1 MDIPTIFT
9 QPENFYSLAC
19 YTYILSGVI
28 CAIVRWFHMCRPFD
42 QRSDYFYPARRQV
55 TFFYAATALQL
66 PYMLCPGDPGSWF
79 FARSFGILYYPVCFA
94 LLYHRFFQ
102 MRHLWSKKLSIAYF
116 CSPFLLLGTLFVIVV
131 FHQNDLLLPY
141 KRLWECIMVCVSILL
156 TYRLVKECRWVAK
169 KVESYHTQNYS
180 NESDFPFTF
189 AKNMLYLPAVWLIV
203 MWTLFLLDNQ
213 MVKAFIDL
221 IMAAWHVL
229 FLCHILHPSRPVS
242 SKRSIDDMK
251 TIENENMERILQENE
266 LLEKVVEATDNLIL
280 EEPCTEDEANV
291 TDEAGVTDEKLLCHI
306 LHPSRPVSSK
316 RSIDD
321 MKTIENENMER
332 ILQEN
337 ELLEKVVEATDNLIL
352 EEPCTEDE
360 ANVTDEAGVTDEN
373 NETDEANKRQLIE
386 HNGENTRQ
394 RIEKE
399 KWESVKNEVLTI
411 VSRRYLEPS
420 LKRIEVI
427 RDVSAMNHTLAGT
440 FITQVGFYRLVNAFR
455 VRHYERLME
464 SDSTSNLGQEIAAE
478 MCGFKNRWGLSNARK
493 RLKDFDYE
501 LIERYVR

>member
-116 CSPFLLLGTLFVIVV
+116 CSPFLLLGALFVIVV

-203 MWTLFLLDNQ
+203 MWALFLLDNQ

-229 FLCHILHPSRPVS
+229 
-242 SKRSIDDMK
+242 
-251 TIENENMERILQENE
+251 
-266 LLEKVVEATDNLIL
+266 
-280 EEPCTEDEANV
+280 
-291 TDEAGVTDEKLLCHI
+291 LLCHI

-360 ANVTDEAGVTDEN
+360 AGVTDEANVTDEADVTD
-373 NETDEANKRQLIE
+373 ETDEANERQLIE
-386 HNGENTRQ
+386 RNGENTRQ

-411 VSRRYLEPS
+411 VSHRYLEPS

-478 MCGFKNRWGLSNARK
+478 MCGFKNRWGLANARK

>member
-28 CAIVRWFHMCRPFD
+28 CAVVRWFHMCRPFD

-116 CSPFLLLGTLFVIVV
+116 CSPFLLLGALFVIVV

-221 IMAAWHVL
+221 IIAAWHVL
-229 FLCHILHPSRPVS
+229 FLCRILHPSRPVS

-251 TIENENMERILQENE
+251 TLEDENMERILQENE

-280 EEPCTEDEANV
+280 EEPCTEDEADV
-291 TDEAGVTDEKLLCHI
+291 TDEAGVT
-306 LHPSRPVSSK
+306 
-316 RSIDD
+316 
-321 MKTIENENMER
+321 N
-332 ILQEN
+332 
-337 ELLEKVVEATDNLIL
+337 
-352 EEPCTEDE
+352 
-360 ANVTDEAGVTDEN
+360 EN
-373 NETDEANKRQLIE
+373 NETDEANERQLIE
-386 HNGENTRQ
+386 RNGENTRQ

-478 MCGFKNRWGLSNARK
+478 MCGFKNRWGLANARK

-501 LIERYVR
+501 LIERYMR

>member
-116 CSPFLLLGTLFVIVV
+116 CSPFLLLGALFVIVV

-203 MWTLFLLDNQ
+203 MWTLFLHDNQ

-221 IMAAWHVL
+221 IIAAWHVL
-229 FLCHILHPSRPVS
+229 FLCRILHPSRPVS

-251 TIENENMERILQENE
+251 TIEDENMERILQENE

-280 EEPCTEDEANV
+280 EEPCTEDEA
-291 TDEAGVTDEKLLCHI
+291 D
-306 LHPSRPVSSK
+306 
-316 RSIDD
+316 
-321 MKTIENENMER
+321 
-332 ILQEN
+332 
-337 ELLEKVVEATDNLIL
+337 
-352 EEPCTEDE
+352 
-360 ANVTDEAGVTDEN
+360 VTDEAGVTDEN
-373 NETDEANKRQLIE
+373 NETDEANERQLIE
-386 HNGENTRQ
+386 RNGENTRQ

-478 MCGFKNRWGLSNARK
+478 MCGFKNRWGLTNARK

-501 LIERYVR
+501 LIEKYMR

>member
-116 CSPFLLLGTLFVIVV
+116 CSPFLLLGALFVIVV

-229 FLCHILHPSRPVS
+229 LLCRILHPSRPVS

-280 EEPCTEDEANV
+280 EEPCTEDEA
-291 TDEAGVTDEKLLCHI
+291 GVT
-306 LHPSRPVSSK
+306 
-316 RSIDD
+316 
-321 MKTIENENMER
+321 
-332 ILQEN
+332 
-337 ELLEKVVEATDNLIL
+337 
-352 EEPCTEDE
+352 DE
-360 ANVTDEAGVTDEN
+360 ANVTDEAGVTDEASVTDEN
-373 NETDEANKRQLIE
+373 NETDEANERQLIE
-386 HNGENTRQ
+386 RNGENTRQ

-411 VSRRYLEPS
+411 VSHRYLEPS

-464 SDSTSNLGQEIAAE
+464 SHSTSNLGQEIAAE
-478 MCGFKNRWGLSNARK
+478 MCGFKNRWGLANARK

-501 LIERYVR
+501 LIERYMR

>member
-28 CAIVRWFHMCRPFD
+28 CAVVRWFHMCRPFD
-42 QRSDYFYPARRQV
+42 QRGDYFYPARRQV

-116 CSPFLLLGTLFVIVV
+116 CSPFLLLGALFVIVV

-213 MVKAFIDL
+213 MVKTFIDL
-221 IMAAWHVL
+221 IIAAWHVL
-229 FLCHILHPSRPVS
+229 FLCRILHPSRPVS

-251 TIENENMERILQENE
+251 TIEDENMERILQENE
-266 LLEKVVEATDNLIL
+266 LLEKVVEATDNHIL
-280 EEPCTEDEANV
+280 EEPCTEDEAGVTDEANV
-291 TDEAGVTDEKLLCHI
+291 TDEAD
-306 LHPSRPVSSK
+306 
-316 RSIDD
+316 
-321 MKTIENENMER
+321 
-332 ILQEN
+332 
-337 ELLEKVVEATDNLIL
+337 
-352 EEPCTEDE
+352 
-360 ANVTDEAGVTDEN
+360 VTDEAGVTDEN
-373 NETDEANKRQLIE
+373 NETDEANERQLIE
-386 HNGENTRQ
+386 RNGENTRQ

-478 MCGFKNRWGLSNARK
+478 MCGFKNRWGLANARK

-501 LIERYVR
+501 LIERYMR

>member
-28 CAIVRWFHMCRPFD
+28 CAVVRWFHMCRPFD

-102 MRHLWSKKLSIAYF
+102 MRHLWSKNLSIAYF
-116 CSPFLLLGTLFVIVV
+116 CSPFLLLGALFVIVV

-169 KVESYHTQNYS
+169 KVESDHTQNYS

-221 IMAAWHVL
+221 IIAAWHVL
-229 FLCHILHPSRPVS
+229 FLCRILHPSRPVS
-242 SKRSIDDMK
+242 SKRNIDDMK

-280 EEPCTEDEANV
+280 EEPCTEDE
-291 TDEAGVTDEKLLCHI
+291 DGVK
-306 LHPSRPVSSK
+306 
-316 RSIDD
+316 
-321 MKTIENENMER
+321 
-332 ILQEN
+332 
-337 ELLEKVVEATDNLIL
+337 
-352 EEPCTEDE
+352 DE

-373 NETDEANKRQLIE
+373 NETDEANERQLIE
-386 HNGENTRQ
+386 RNGENTRQ

-464 SDSTSNLGQEIAAE
+464 SDSTYNLGQEMAAE
-478 MCGFKNRWGLSNARK
+478 MCGFKNRWGLTNARK

-501 LIERYVR
+501 LIEKYMR

>member
-28 CAIVRWFHMCRPFD
+28 CAVVRWFHMCRPFD

-116 CSPFLLLGTLFVIVV
+116 CSPFLLLGALFVIVV

-221 IMAAWHVL
+221 IIAAWHVP
-229 FLCHILHPSRPVS
+229 FLCRILHPSRPVS

-251 TIENENMERILQENE
+251 TIEDENMERILQENE

-280 EEPCTEDEANV
+280 EEPCTEDEA
-291 TDEAGVTDEKLLCHI
+291 GVT
-306 LHPSRPVSSK
+306 
-316 RSIDD
+316 
-321 MKTIENENMER
+321 
-332 ILQEN
+332 
-337 ELLEKVVEATDNLIL
+337 
-352 EEPCTEDE
+352 DE
-360 ANVTDEAGVTDEN
+360 ANVTDEAGVTDEADVTD
-373 NETDEANKRQLIE
+373 ETDEANERQLIE
-386 HNGENTRQ
+386 RNGENTRQ

-411 VSRRYLEPS
+411 VSHRYLEPS

-478 MCGFKNRWGLSNARK
+478 MCGFKNRWGLANARK

>member
-28 CAIVRWFHMCRPFD
+28 CAVVRWFHMCRPFD

-116 CSPFLLLGTLFVIVV
+116 CSPFLLLGALFVIVV

-229 FLCHILHPSRPVS
+229 FLCRILHPSRPVS

-251 TIENENMERILQENE
+251 TIEDENMERILQENE

-280 EEPCTEDEANV
+280 EEPCTEDEA
-291 TDEAGVTDEKLLCHI
+291 D
-306 LHPSRPVSSK
+306 
-316 RSIDD
+316 
-321 MKTIENENMER
+321 
-332 ILQEN
+332 
-337 ELLEKVVEATDNLIL
+337 
-352 EEPCTEDE
+352 
-360 ANVTDEAGVTDEN
+360 VTDEAGVTDEN
-373 NETDEANKRQLIE
+373 NETDEANERQLIE
-386 HNGENTRQ
+386 RNGENTRQ

-411 VSRRYLEPS
+411 VSHRYLEPS

>member
-9 QPENFYSLAC
+9 PPENFYSLAC

-28 CAIVRWFHMCRPFD
+28 CAVVRWFHMCRPFD

-116 CSPFLLLGTLFVIVV
+116 CSPFLLLGALFVIVV

-221 IMAAWHVL
+221 IIAAWHVL

-280 EEPCTEDEANV
+280 EEPCTEDEAGVTDEANV
-291 TDEAGVTDEKLLCHI
+291 TDEAD
-306 LHPSRPVSSK
+306 
-316 RSIDD
+316 
-321 MKTIENENMER
+321 
-332 ILQEN
+332 
-337 ELLEKVVEATDNLIL
+337 
-352 EEPCTEDE
+352 
-360 ANVTDEAGVTDEN
+360 VTDEAGVTDEN
-373 NETDEANKRQLIE
+373 NETDEANERQLTE
-386 HNGENTRQ
+386 RNGENTRQ

-440 FITQVGFYRLVNAFR
+440 FITQVRFYRLVNAFR

-478 MCGFKNRWGLSNARK
+478 MCGFKNRWGLANARK

>member
-28 CAIVRWFHMCRPFD
+28 CAVVRWFHMCRPFD

-116 CSPFLLLGTLFVIVV
+116 CSPFLLLGALFVIVV

-221 IMAAWHVL
+221 IIAAWHVL
-229 FLCHILHPSRPVS
+229 FLCRILHPSRPVS

-251 TIENENMERILQENE
+251 TIEDENMERILQENE

-280 EEPCTEDEANV
+280 EEPCTEDEADV
-291 TDEAGVTDEKLLCHI
+291 TDEAGVT
-306 LHPSRPVSSK
+306 
-316 RSIDD
+316 
-321 MKTIENENMER
+321 N
-332 ILQEN
+332 
-337 ELLEKVVEATDNLIL
+337 
-352 EEPCTEDE
+352 
-360 ANVTDEAGVTDEN
+360 EN
-373 NETDEANKRQLIE
+373 NETDEANERQLIE
-386 HNGENTRQ
+386 RNGENTRQ

-478 MCGFKNRWGLSNARK
+478 MCGFKNRWGLANARK

>member
-28 CAIVRWFHMCRPFD
+28 CAVVRWFHMCRPFD

-66 PYMLCPGDPGSWF
+66 PYMLCPGNPGSWF

-116 CSPFLLLGTLFVIVV
+116 CSPFLLLGALFVIVV

-221 IMAAWHVL
+221 IIAAWHVL
-229 FLCHILHPSRPVS
+229 FLCRILHPSRPVS

-251 TIENENMERILQENE
+251 TIEDENMERILQENE

-280 EEPCTEDEANV
+280 EEPCTEDEAGV
-291 TDEAGVTDEKLLCHI
+291 TDEAD
-306 LHPSRPVSSK
+306 
-316 RSIDD
+316 
-321 MKTIENENMER
+321 
-332 ILQEN
+332 
-337 ELLEKVVEATDNLIL
+337 
-352 EEPCTEDE
+352 
-360 ANVTDEAGVTDEN
+360 VTDEAGVTDEN
-373 NETDEANKRQLIE
+373 NETDEANERQLIE
-386 HNGENTRQ
+386 RNGENTRQ

-464 SDSTSNLGQEIAAE
+464 SDSTYNLGQEMAAE
-478 MCGFKNRWGLSNARK
+478 MCGFKNRWGLANARK

-501 LIERYVR
+501 LIERYMR

>member
-28 CAIVRWFHMCRPFD
+28 CAVVRWFHMCRPFD

-116 CSPFLLLGTLFVIVV
+116 CSPFLLLGALFVIVV

-169 KVESYHTQNYS
+169 KVESYHTQNNS

-221 IMAAWHVL
+221 IIAAWHVL
-229 FLCHILHPSRPVS
+229 FLCRILHPSRPVS

-251 TIENENMERILQENE
+251 TIEDENMERILQENE

-280 EEPCTEDEANV
+280 EEPCTEDEA
-291 TDEAGVTDEKLLCHI
+291 D
-306 LHPSRPVSSK
+306 
-316 RSIDD
+316 
-321 MKTIENENMER
+321 
-332 ILQEN
+332 
-337 ELLEKVVEATDNLIL
+337 
-352 EEPCTEDE
+352 
-360 ANVTDEAGVTDEN
+360 VTDEAGVTDEN
-373 NETDEANKRQLIE
+373 NETDEANERQLIE
-386 HNGENTRQ
+386 RNGENTRQ

-478 MCGFKNRWGLSNARK
+478 MCGFKNRWGLANARK

-501 LIERYVR
+501 LIERYMR

>member
-28 CAIVRWFHMCRPFD
+28 CAVVRWFHMCRPFD
-42 QRSDYFYPARRQV
+42 QRGDYFYPARRQV

-116 CSPFLLLGTLFVIVV
+116 CSPFLLLGALFVIVV

-221 IMAAWHVL
+221 IIAAWHVL
-229 FLCHILHPSRPVS
+229 FLCRILHPSRPVS

-266 LLEKVVEATDNLIL
+266 LLEKVVETTDNLIL
-280 EEPCTEDEANV
+280 EEPCTEDEASV
-291 TDEAGVTDEKLLCHI
+291 T
-306 LHPSRPVSSK
+306 
-316 RSIDD
+316 
-321 MKTIENENMER
+321 
-332 ILQEN
+332 
-337 ELLEKVVEATDNLIL
+337 
-352 EEPCTEDE
+352 DE

-373 NETDEANKRQLIE
+373 NDTDEANERQLIE
-386 HNGENTRQ
+386 RNGENTRQ

-411 VSRRYLEPS
+411 VSHRYLEPS

-478 MCGFKNRWGLSNARK
+478 MCGFKNRWGLANARK

>member
-116 CSPFLLLGTLFVIVV
+116 CSPFLLLGALFVIVV

-242 SKRSIDDMK
+242 SKRSIDGMK

-280 EEPCTEDEANV
+280 EESCTEDEA
-291 TDEAGVTDEKLLCHI
+291 GVT
-306 LHPSRPVSSK
+306 
-316 RSIDD
+316 
-321 MKTIENENMER
+321 
-332 ILQEN
+332 
-337 ELLEKVVEATDNLIL
+337 
-352 EEPCTEDE
+352 DE

-373 NETDEANKRQLIE
+373 NETDEANERQLIE
-386 HNGENTRQ
+386 RNGENTRQ

-411 VSRRYLEPS
+411 VSHRYLEPS

-464 SDSTSNLGQEIAAE
+464 SHSTSNLGQEIAAE
-478 MCGFKNRWGLSNARK
+478 MCGFKNRWGLANARK

>member
-28 CAIVRWFHMCRPFD
+28 CAVVRWFHMCRPFD

-116 CSPFLLLGTLFVIVV
+116 CSPFLLLGALFVIVV

-221 IMAAWHVL
+221 IIAAWHVL
-229 FLCHILHPSRPVS
+229 FLCRILHPSRPVS

-251 TIENENMERILQENE
+251 TIEDENMERILQENE

-280 EEPCTEDEANV
+280 EEPCTEDEA
-291 TDEAGVTDEKLLCHI
+291 D
-306 LHPSRPVSSK
+306 
-316 RSIDD
+316 
-321 MKTIENENMER
+321 
-332 ILQEN
+332 
-337 ELLEKVVEATDNLIL
+337 
-352 EEPCTEDE
+352 
-360 ANVTDEAGVTDEN
+360 VTDEAGVTDEN
-373 NETDEANKRQLIE
+373 NETDEANERQLIE
-386 HNGENTRQ
+386 RNGENTRQ

-464 SDSTSNLGQEIAAE
+464 SDSTYNLGQEMAAE
-478 MCGFKNRWGLSNARK
+478 MCGFKNRWGLTNARK

-501 LIERYVR
+501 LIEKYMR

>member
-28 CAIVRWFHMCRPFD
+28 CAVVRWFHMCRPFD

-116 CSPFLLLGTLFVIVV
+116 CSPFLLLGALFVIVV

-221 IMAAWHVL
+221 IIAAWHVL
-229 FLCHILHPSRPVS
+229 FLCRILHPSRPVS

-251 TIENENMERILQENE
+251 TIEDENMERILQENE

-280 EEPCTEDEANV
+280 EEPCTEDEA
-291 TDEAGVTDEKLLCHI
+291 D
-306 LHPSRPVSSK
+306 
-316 RSIDD
+316 
-321 MKTIENENMER
+321 
-332 ILQEN
+332 
-337 ELLEKVVEATDNLIL
+337 
-352 EEPCTEDE
+352 
-360 ANVTDEAGVTDEN
+360 VTDEAGVTDEN
-373 NETDEANKRQLIE
+373 NETDEANERQLIE
-386 HNGENTRQ
+386 RNGENTRQ

-464 SDSTSNLGQEIAAE
+464 SDSTYNLGQEIAAE
-478 MCGFKNRWGLSNARK
+478 MCGFKNRWGLANARK

-501 LIERYVR
+501 LIEKYMR

>member
-116 CSPFLLLGTLFVIVV
+116 CSPFLLLGALFVIVV

-229 FLCHILHPSRPVS
+229 LLCRILHPSRPVS

-251 TIENENMERILQENE
+251 TIEDENMERILQENE

-280 EEPCTEDEANV
+280 EEPCTEDEA
-291 TDEAGVTDEKLLCHI
+291 D
-306 LHPSRPVSSK
+306 
-316 RSIDD
+316 
-321 MKTIENENMER
+321 
-332 ILQEN
+332 
-337 ELLEKVVEATDNLIL
+337 
-352 EEPCTEDE
+352 
-360 ANVTDEAGVTDEN
+360 VTDEAGVTDEN
-373 NETDEANKRQLIE
+373 NETDEANERQLIE
-386 HNGENTRQ
+386 RNGENTRQ

-464 SDSTSNLGQEIAAE
+464 SDSTYNLGQEMAAE
-478 MCGFKNRWGLSNARK
+478 MCGFKNRWGLTNARK

-501 LIERYVR
+501 LIEKYMR

>member
-116 CSPFLLLGTLFVIVV
+116 CSPFLLLGALFIIVV

-203 MWTLFLLDNQ
+203 MWALFLLDNQ

-229 FLCHILHPSRPVS
+229 
-242 SKRSIDDMK
+242 
-251 TIENENMERILQENE
+251 
-266 LLEKVVEATDNLIL
+266 
-280 EEPCTEDEANV
+280 
-291 TDEAGVTDEKLLCHI
+291 LLCHI

-337 ELLEKVVEATDNLIL
+337 ELLEKVVEATDNLIS
-352 EEPCTEDE
+352 EEPCTEDEAGVTDE

-373 NETDEANKRQLIE
+373 NETDEANERQLTE
-386 HNGENTRQ
+386 RNGENTRQ

-411 VSRRYLEPS
+411 VSHRYLEPS

-455 VRHYERLME
+455 VRHYERLIE

-478 MCGFKNRWGLSNARK
+478 MCGFKNRWGLANARK

>member
-28 CAIVRWFHMCRPFD
+28 CAVVRWFHMCRPFD
-42 QRSDYFYPARRQV
+42 QRGDYFYPARRQV

-116 CSPFLLLGTLFVIVV
+116 CSPFLLLGALFVIVV

-229 FLCHILHPSRPVS
+229 LLCRILHPSRPVS

-280 EEPCTEDEANV
+280 EEPCTEDEAGVTDEANV
-291 TDEAGVTDEKLLCHI
+291 TDEAD
-306 LHPSRPVSSK
+306 
-316 RSIDD
+316 
-321 MKTIENENMER
+321 
-332 ILQEN
+332 
-337 ELLEKVVEATDNLIL
+337 
-352 EEPCTEDE
+352 
-360 ANVTDEAGVTDEN
+360 VTDEAGVTDEN
-373 NETDEANKRQLIE
+373 NETDEANERQLIE
-386 HNGENTRQ
+386 RNGENTRQ

-464 SDSTSNLGQEIAAE
+464 SDSTSNLGQEMAAE
-478 MCGFKNRWGLSNARK
+478 MCGFKNRWGLTNARK

-501 LIERYVR
+501 LIEKYMR

>member
-116 CSPFLLLGTLFVIVV
+116 CSPFLLLGALFVIVV

-221 IMAAWHVL
+221 IIAAWHVL
-229 FLCHILHPSRPVS
+229 FLCRILHPSRPVS

-251 TIENENMERILQENE
+251 TIEDENMERILQENE

-280 EEPCTEDEANV
+280 EEPCTEDEA
-291 TDEAGVTDEKLLCHI
+291 D
-306 LHPSRPVSSK
+306 
-316 RSIDD
+316 
-321 MKTIENENMER
+321 
-332 ILQEN
+332 
-337 ELLEKVVEATDNLIL
+337 
-352 EEPCTEDE
+352 
-360 ANVTDEAGVTDEN
+360 VTDEAGVTDEN
-373 NETDEANKRQLIE
+373 NETDEANERQLIE
-386 HNGENTRQ
+386 RNGENTRQ

-478 MCGFKNRWGLSNARK
+478 MCGFKNRWGLANARK

>member
-116 CSPFLLLGTLFVIVV
+116 CSPFLLLGALFVIVV

-189 AKNMLYLPAVWLIV
+189 AKSMLYLPAVWLIV

-229 FLCHILHPSRPVS
+229 LLCRILHPSRPVS

-280 EEPCTEDEANV
+280 EEPCTEDEAGVTDEANV
-291 TDEAGVTDEKLLCHI
+291 TDEVG
-306 LHPSRPVSSK
+306 
-316 RSIDD
+316 
-321 MKTIENENMER
+321 
-332 ILQEN
+332 
-337 ELLEKVVEATDNLIL
+337 
-352 EEPCTEDE
+352 
-360 ANVTDEAGVTDEN
+360 VTDEAGVTDEN
-373 NETDEANKRQLIE
+373 NETDEANERQLIE
-386 HNGENTRQ
+386 RNGENTRQ

-440 FITQVGFYRLVNAFR
+440 FITQVKFYRLVNAFR

-464 SDSTSNLGQEIAAE
+464 SDSTYNLGQEMAAE
-478 MCGFKNRWGLSNARK
+478 MCGFKNRWGLTNARK

-501 LIERYVR
+501 LIEKYMR

>member
-28 CAIVRWFHMCRPFD
+28 CAVVRWFHMCRPFD

-116 CSPFLLLGTLFVIVV
+116 CSPFLLLGALFVIVV

-221 IMAAWHVL
+221 IIAAWHVL
-229 FLCHILHPSRPVS
+229 FLCRILHPSRPVS

-251 TIENENMERILQENE
+251 TIEDENMERILQENE

-280 EEPCTEDEANV
+280 EEPCTEDEADV
-291 TDEAGVTDEKLLCHI
+291 TDEA
-306 LHPSRPVSSK
+306 S
-316 RSIDD
+316 
-321 MKTIENENMER
+321 
-332 ILQEN
+332 
-337 ELLEKVVEATDNLIL
+337 
-352 EEPCTEDE
+352 
-360 ANVTDEAGVTDEN
+360 VTDEAGVTDEN
-373 NETDEANKRQLIE
+373 NETDEANERQLIE
-386 HNGENTRQ
+386 RNGENTRQ

-501 LIERYVR
+501 MIERYVR

>member
-28 CAIVRWFHMCRPFD
+28 CAVIRWFHMCRPFD
-42 QRSDYFYPARRQV
+42 QRGDYFYPARRQV

-102 MRHLWSKKLSIAYF
+102 MRHLWSKNLSIAYF
-116 CSPFLLLGTLFVIVV
+116 CSPFLLLGALFVIVV

-229 FLCHILHPSRPVS
+229 FLCRILHPSRPVS
-242 SKRSIDDMK
+242 SKRNIDDMK

-280 EEPCTEDEANV
+280 KEPCTEDE
-291 TDEAGVTDEKLLCHI
+291 DGVK
-306 LHPSRPVSSK
+306 
-316 RSIDD
+316 
-321 MKTIENENMER
+321 
-332 ILQEN
+332 
-337 ELLEKVVEATDNLIL
+337 
-352 EEPCTEDE
+352 DE

-373 NETDEANKRQLIE
+373 NETDEANERQLIE
-386 HNGENTRQ
+386 RNGENTRQ
-394 RIEKE
+394 QIEKE

-478 MCGFKNRWGLSNARK
+478 MCGFKNRWGLTNARK

-501 LIERYVR
+501 LIEKYMR

>member
-28 CAIVRWFHMCRPFD
+28 CAVVRWFHMCRPFD

-55 TFFYAATALQL
+55 TFLYAATALQL

-116 CSPFLLLGTLFVIVV
+116 CSPFLLLGALFVIVV

-221 IMAAWHVL
+221 IIAAWHVL
-229 FLCHILHPSRPVS
+229 FLCRILHPSRPVS

-251 TIENENMERILQENE
+251 TIEDENMERILQENE

-280 EEPCTEDEANV
+280 EEPCTEDEA
-291 TDEAGVTDEKLLCHI
+291 D
-306 LHPSRPVSSK
+306 
-316 RSIDD
+316 
-321 MKTIENENMER
+321 
-332 ILQEN
+332 
-337 ELLEKVVEATDNLIL
+337 
-352 EEPCTEDE
+352 
-360 ANVTDEAGVTDEN
+360 VTDEAGVTDEN
-373 NETDEANKRQLIE
+373 NETDEANERQLIE
-386 HNGENTRQ
+386 RNGENTRQ

-464 SDSTSNLGQEIAAE
+464 SDSTYILGQEMAAE
-478 MCGFKNRWGLSNARK
+478 MCGFKNRWGLTNARK

-501 LIERYVR
+501 LIEKYMR

>member
-28 CAIVRWFHMCRPFD
+28 CAVVRWFHMCRPFD
-42 QRSDYFYPARRQV
+42 QRGDYFYPARRQV

-116 CSPFLLLGTLFVIVV
+116 CSPFLLLGALFVIVV

-169 KVESYHTQNYS
+169 KVESYHTQNFS

-203 MWTLFLLDNQ
+203 MWALFLLDNQ

-221 IMAAWHVL
+221 IIAAWHVL
-229 FLCHILHPSRPVS
+229 FLCRILHPSRPVS

-251 TIENENMERILQENE
+251 TIEDENMERILQENE

-280 EEPCTEDEANV
+280 EEPCTEDEA
-291 TDEAGVTDEKLLCHI
+291 
-306 LHPSRPVSSK
+306 
-316 RSIDD
+316 
-321 MKTIENENMER
+321 
-332 ILQEN
+332 
-337 ELLEKVVEATDNLIL
+337 
-352 EEPCTEDE
+352 
-360 ANVTDEAGVTDEN
+360 GVTDEN
-373 NETDEANKRQLIE
+373 NETDEANERQLIE
-386 HNGENTRQ
+386 RNGENTRQ

-478 MCGFKNRWGLSNARK
+478 MCGFKNRWGLANARK

-501 LIERYVR
+501 LIERYMR

>member
-19 YTYILSGVI
+19 YTYIISGVI
-28 CAIVRWFHMCRPFD
+28 CAVVRWFHMCRPFD

-116 CSPFLLLGTLFVIVV
+116 CSPFLLLGALFVIVV
-131 FHQNDLLLPY
+131 FHQNDLLRPY

-229 FLCHILHPSRPVS
+229 
-242 SKRSIDDMK
+242 
-251 TIENENMERILQENE
+251 
-266 LLEKVVEATDNLIL
+266 
-280 EEPCTEDEANV
+280 
-291 TDEAGVTDEKLLCHI
+291 LLCHI

-360 ANVTDEAGVTDEN
+360 AGVTDEANVTD
-373 NETDEANKRQLIE
+373 ETDEANERQLIE
-386 HNGENTRQ
+386 RNGENTRQ

-411 VSRRYLEPS
+411 VSHRYLEPS

-478 MCGFKNRWGLSNARK
+478 MCGFKNRWGLANARK